1 MTIVLVVAA
10 HPDDEVLG
18 CGGTLARHAAEHDE
32 VNVLFLADGETSRD
46 GAGEADVKRRKASAM
61 EACGILGTRSPTF
74 LDLPDNQLDTV
85 PFLEIVKKI
94 EAVIT
99 SVRPEIGYTH
109 HGGDLNIDHRI
120 AQNAFLTA
128 ARPLPDAPV
137 RAIRCFEIPSS
148 SEWQS
153 PDIEP
158 AFRPNRY
165 TDIENFMETKLKALE
180 AYGSESPAFP
190 HPRSREA
197 VESWARVRGA
207 SVGLAAA
214 EAFVSVREIG

>member
-128 ARPLPDAPV
+128 ARPLPDAPS
-137 RAIRCFEIPSS
+137 A
-148 SEWQS
+148 
-153 PDIEP
+153 
-158 AFRPNRY
+158 
-165 TDIENFMETKLKALE
+165 
-180 AYGSESPAFP
+180 
-190 HPRSREA
+190 RS
-197 VESWARVRGA
+197 GA
-207 SVGLAAA
+207 SRYRQVANGSRLTSNQRSVQIATPISKTSWRQSSRRLRLT
-214 EAFVSVREIG
+214 EASHLHSRIPGRAKR